1 MPIQT
6 MLDIDKVMC
15 YRTSQ
20 NLKSSTIHVA
30 SVTIVSTWITEVN
43 VEANKCFK
51 RLHSLSQ
58 NPFCGMD
65 QKNDEDEVVYKYVKS
80 RRPSTAPCRTP
91 LFVSIHSLNSP
102 MNLNLYNRSLFY
114 AISIING
121 QALAYWFYRSN
132 WTGANANSKD
142 LFYGFA

>member
-6 MLDIDKVMC
+6 MLDIDKVMF
-15 YRTSQ
+15 YRTSEGFT
-20 NLKSSTIHVA
+20 SSTIHMA

-43 VEANKCFK
+43 DEANRSFK
-51 RLHSLSQ
+51 RLHSLRQ

-65 QKNDEDEVVYKYVKS
+65 QTKDEDEIVYKDIKS
-80 RRPSTAPCRTP
+80 RRPSTAPCGTP

-114 AISIING
+114 PISIING

-132 WTGANANSKD
+132 WTGVNANSMD
-142 LFYGFA
+142 LFCGFA